1 MKPLR
6 AIQLINCIEHEALQE
21 IGIKIS
27 AWSVSVTPNGLESR
41 MYQMYFIR
49 FTIKAEF

>member
-6 AIQLINCIEHEALQE
+6 AVELINCVEHEALQE

-41 MYQMYFIR
+41 MYQMCLIR